1 MEEQQNEQKTE
12 SFISDKIKIT
22 AVVVIIA
29 VLAVVFYAAR
39 VVRGPEQG
47 KQEIKNIVTPE
58 VVRISEDNLQK
69 EMPQGFP
76 ESIPLNGNT
85 KVIES
90 YSATYPNLT
99 AKQSTIS
106 FESKNTQKQN
116 YDFYLKWAK
125 DNKWEI
131 INQTNEETSK
141 SLYLRKENKDLK
153 IIIIN
158 NKVNITYVEV

>member
-1 MEEQQNEQKTE
+1 MEGQQNEQKTE
-12 SFISDKIKIT
+12 SFISDKIKII
-22 AVVVIIA
+22 AVIIIIA
-29 VLAVVFYAAR
+29 VLGIVFYAAR
-39 VVRGPEQG
+39 VGRKPEQE
-47 KQEIKNIVTPE
+47 KQEIKNVVTPE
-58 VVRISEDNLQK
+58 VVRISEGNLQK

-76 ESIPLNGNT
+76 ESIPLNGKT

-106 FESKNTQKQN
+106 FESKNTQKQS

-131 INQTNEETSK
+131 INQTNEETAK
-141 SLYLRKENKDLK
+141 SLYLKKDNKDLN
-153 IIIIN
+153 IVIN
-158 NKVNITYVEV
+158 NKVNITYVEI